1 MLVIRFQRSQRFGR
15 EIYKLISQTGFIEE
29 ETEGFY
35 FILKKQDYKK
45 IMLTTEYLADAEKK
59 IKVAET

>member
-15 EIYKLISQTGFIEE
+15 ETHKLISQTGLIEE

-45 IMLTTEYLADAEKK
+45 VMLTTEYLADAKK
-59 IKVAET
+59 NIESS